1 MSFSEVLKKS
11 FLEGVASDLSTASIV
26 VTLVVTACIGFYIFA
41 VYRLAS
47 QKTFYSKSFNISL
60 VALAMITAGI
70 ILAIQSSVV
79 ISLGMVGALSIVR
92 FRTAIKNPMDLV
104 YLFWAI
110 SVGIVC
116 GAGLFEVAVIV
127 SLFVTIAIML
137 LELFPNVQEQKLL
150 VVNAAAPEVEEAL
163 LALVKE
169 YASKIK
175 IKSRNLTADNMDII
189 IQLNIKEKE
198 AELIR
203 GIKQIEGVN
212 SVSLILHEGD
222 MTV

>member
-1 MSFSEVLKKS
+1 MNFSDVFKKS
-11 FLEGVASDLSTASIV
+11 FVEGFSSDLSTASIIV
-26 VTLVVTACIGFYIFA
+26 ILLVTACIALYIFI

-104 YLFWAI
+104 YLFWSI

-127 SLFVTIAIML
+127 SLFVTVAL
-137 LELFPNVQEQKLL
+137 VALELFPAVQEQKLL
-150 VVNAAAPEVEEAL
+150 VVSASGPELEEEL
-163 LALVKE
+163 LGLVKD
-169 YASKIK
+169 YSTKFK
-175 IKSRNLTADNMDII
+175 IKSRNLTANSMDII
-189 IQLNIKEKE
+189 IQLKIKEKE
-198 AELIR
+198 AELVK

-212 SVSLILHEGD
+212 SVALILHEGD
-222 MTV
+222 LEV

>member
-1 MSFSEVLKKS
+1 MNFSDVFKKS
-11 FLEGVASDLSTASIV
+11 FVEGFSSDLSTASIIV
-26 VTLVVTACIGFYIFA
+26 ILLVTACIALYIFI

-104 YLFWAI
+104 YLFWSI

-127 SLFVTIAIML
+127 SLFVTVAIVA
-137 LELFPNVQEQKLL
+137 LELFPAVQEQKLL
-150 VVNAAAPEVEEAL
+150 VVSASGPELEEEL
-163 LALVKE
+163 LGLVKD
-169 YASKIK
+169 YSTKFK
-175 IKSRNLTADNMDII
+175 IKSRNLTANSMDII
-189 IQLNIKEKE
+189 IQLKIKEKE
-198 AELIR
+198 AELVK

-212 SVSLILHEGD
+212 SVALILHEGD
-222 MTV
+222 LEV

>member
-1 MSFSEVLKKS
+1 MSFSDALKKS
-11 FLEGVASDLSTASIV
+11 FVEGFATDLSTSSIL
-26 VTLVVTACIGFYIFA
+26 VTLAVTACIGIYIFL

-60 VALAMITAGI
+60 VALAMITSGI

-104 YLFWAI
+104 YLFWAV
-110 SVGIVC
+110 SAGIIC

-127 SLFVTIAIML
+127 SLFVTIAIVL
-137 LELFPNVQEQKLL
+137 LELLPAVREQKLL
-150 VVNAAAPEVEEAL
+150 VVNADAPETEEEL
-163 LALVKE
+163 LAAVKE
-169 YASKIK
+169 YAPKYK
-175 IKSRNLTADNMDII
+175 VKSRNLSADNMDII
-189 IQLNIKEKE
+189 IQLQIKEKE
-198 AELIR
+198 AELVR
-203 GIKQIEGVN
+203 KIKQVEGVR

-222 MTV
+222 MDI

>member
-1 MSFSEVLKKS
+1 MNFSDVFKKS
-11 FLEGVASDLSTASIV
+11 FVEGFSSDLSTASII
-26 VTLVVTACIGFYIFA
+26 VTLLVTACIALYIFI

-104 YLFWAI
+104 YLFWSI

-127 SLFVTIAIML
+127 SLFVTVAIVA
-137 LELFPNVQEQKLL
+137 LELFPAVQEQKLL
-150 VVNAAAPEVEEAL
+150 VVSASGPELEEEL
-163 LALVKE
+163 LGLVKD
-169 YASKIK
+169 YSTKFK
-175 IKSRNLTADNMDII
+175 IKSRNLTANSMDII
-189 IQLNIKEKE
+189 IQLKIKEKE
-198 AELIR
+198 AELVK

-212 SVSLILHEGD
+212 SVALILHEGD
-222 MTV
+222 LEV